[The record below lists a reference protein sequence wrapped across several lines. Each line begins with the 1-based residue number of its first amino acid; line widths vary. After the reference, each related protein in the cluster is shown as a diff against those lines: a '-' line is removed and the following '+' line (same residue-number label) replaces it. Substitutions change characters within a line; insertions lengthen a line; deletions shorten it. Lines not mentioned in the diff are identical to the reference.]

1 VTHQKPQIPKEP
13 PQRLSAQSFNI
24 IYPKQKISLDA
35 CCPTKLFYNKSMI
48 KSYKFR
54 IFPSKKQIRI
64 LNQHL
69 EECRWLYNYCI
80 EERREAWKKN
90 KKSLNYFDQQNKLV
104 ELKRNRTSLNNVY
117 SQVLR
122 EAVKRVDLAFKGFYR
137 RVKNGEKPGYPRFK
151 GKNRY
156 NSFTYPQ
163 HGFSVKKKSIQLS
176 KIGVI
181 KAKITLDIEDIEGK
195 LKTCTIKRSPTGKWY
210 VILTCEFDPKPLP
223 KNDKIIG
230 IDVGVKHF
238 AVLSDGTKVE
248 NPKFILKEEK
258 NLSKAQR
265 KLSRLTKDTKEWEK
279 QRRVVARIYERI
291 TWKRWDFI
299 HKLSR
304 EIVNKYGIIVIE
316 DLNVDK
322 MVRKKRRKRL
332 LSKLILDAAWKDFC
346 HKLAYK
352 AEWAGRQVVA
362 VSPEYTSQTCSE
374 CEFRQKMPL
383 NKRKFVCRNCNF
395 EADRDYNAARN
406 IERLGRQSLRENPL
420 GGVPLEAYD
429 L

>member
-1 VTHQKPQIPKEP
+1 
-13 PQRLSAQSFNI
+13 
-24 IYPKQKISLDA
+24 
-35 CCPTKLFYNKSMI
+35 MI

-80 EERREAWKKN
+80 EERREEWKKN
-90 KKSLNYFDQQNKLV
+90 KKSLTYFDQQNQLI
-104 ELKRNRTSLNNVY
+104 ELKRNKTSLNSVY
-117 SQVLR
+117 AQVLQDV
-122 EAVKRVDLAFKGFYR
+122 VKRVDLAFKGFYR
-137 RVKNGEKPGYPRFK
+137 RVKRGEKPGYPRFK

-156 NSFTYPQ
+156 NSLTYPQ
-163 HGFSVKKKSIQLS
+163 LGFSINRDTIQLS

-181 KAKITLDIEDIEGK
+181 KAKITQTIEGK
-195 LKTCTIKRSPTGKWY
+195 LKTCTVKRSPTNKWY
-210 VILTCEFDPKPLP
+210 VILTCEFEPKHLP
-223 KNDKIIG
+223 KSDKTVG

-238 AVLSDGTKVE
+238 VVLSDGNKVE

-265 KLSRLTKDTKEWEK
+265 KLSKLTKDTKEWEK
-279 QRRVVARIYERI
+279 QRRVVARIHERLA
-291 TWKRWDFI
+291 WKRQDFI

-304 EIVNKYGIIVIE
+304 EIVNKYGTITIE
-316 DLNVDK
+316 NLNVK
-322 MVRKKRRKRL
+322 EMVSKKRKKRS

-352 AEWAGRQVVA
+352 AEWAGRQLVA
-362 VSPEYTSQTCSE
+362 VNPKYTSQTCSE
-374 CEFRQKMPL
+374 CGFREEMPL

-406 IERLGRQSLRENPL
+406 IERLGRQSLRDY
-420 GGVPLEAYD
+420 PLEA

>member
-1 VTHQKPQIPKEP
+1 
-13 PQRLSAQSFNI
+13 
-24 IYPKQKISLDA
+24 
-35 CCPTKLFYNKSMI
+35 MI

-90 KKSLNYFDQQNKLV
+90 KMSLSCFDQINNLSK
-104 ELKRNRTSLNNVY
+104 LKRNRVSLNNVY
-117 SQVLR
+117 AQVLQ
-122 EAVKRVDLAFKGFYR
+122 EVIKRVDLAFKGFYR
-137 RVKNGEKPGYPRFK
+137 RVKNKEKPGYPRFK

-156 NSFTYPQ
+156 NSLTYPQ
-163 HGFSVKKKSIQLS
+163 LGFVVDTEGSNIQLS

-181 KAKITLDIEDIEGK
+181 YVKLTQDIEDIEGK

-210 VILTCEFDPKPLP
+210 VILTCEFEPKPLP

-238 AVLSDGTKVE
+238 IVLSDGNKIE

-258 NLSKAQR
+258 NLTKAQR
-265 KLSRLTKDTKEWEK
+265 KLSRLTKDTKDWKK
-279 QRRVVARIYERI
+279 QRRVVARIHERI
-291 TWKRWDFI
+291 TWRRQDFI
-299 HKLSR
+299 HKVSR
-304 EIVNKYGIIVIE
+304 EIVNKYGVIVIE
-316 DLNVDK
+316 DLNVK
-322 MVRKKRRKRL
+322 EMVRKKKNKKRS
-332 LSKLILDAAWKDFC
+332 LSKLISDAAWKDFC

-362 VSPEYTSQTCSE
+362 VDPKYTSQICSE
-374 CEFRQKMPL
+374 CGFQQKMSL

-406 IERLGRQSLRENPL
+406 IERLGRQSLR
-420 GGVPLEAYD
+420 GIPLEACG